1 MVLPHCKEKPLF
13 AKYVKHEMSM
23 SRYVEVNDKKTSAN
37 TRINVCKTSLVNMPL
52 MKKSDNL
59 H

>member
-1 MVLPHCKEKPLF
+1 
-13 AKYVKHEMSM
+13 MSM

-37 TRINVCKTSLVNMPL
+37 TRINVCKTSLVNMPP

-59 H
+59 HELLISQRN